1 MPQEGRVGA
10 SGGIGGEKWG
20 IVVDSGEK
28 WG

>member
-1 MPQEGRVGA
+1 VPCGGVVGS

-20 IVVDSGEK
+20 IVVDSGEE

>member
-1 MPQEGRVGA
+1 MPFVVSVGC

-20 IVVDSGEK
+20 MVVDSGEE

>member
-1 MPQEGRVGA
+1 VVGS

-20 IVVDSGEK
+20 KVVDSGEK